1 MIIFCVVFAGVCV
14 IPYLVDF
21 KEITESLDLW
31 VPHKSD
37 QYQNA
42 KWLEKNY
49 PSTTRFSVVLLTTEE
64 DTILTRENI
73 QKLIQIHQ
81 QINSLS
87 STGGVT
93 WNQVCTKWPNPWTKE
108 PECAENSLLEVW
120 AKNGSYASINQTIWT
135 KTNDQIL
142 DDVNS
147 IRKSGIFNVT
157 VSLNLYLGSIKE
169 ENSKVLSAKALQI
182 TMQSEIDQTNLVESK
197 KAAREFEH
205 EYNNFLDNYS
215 LSNKNSRLR
224 VSYFSMKSIKDA
236 TDNVVGGDLNLLSMG
251 FIIVFLYVMT
261 MLGQLNS
268 VEQRACLSLLGIVA
282 IMLGTAMS
290 YGLCQL
296 IGVHF
301 TQMNSILPF
310 MLLGIGIDDM
320 FVIVQGLTNVQ
331 KQEENRRYGMKVF
344 GIINYQYFS
353 NACY

>member
-1 MIIFCVVFAGVCV
+1 M
-14 IPYLVDF
+14 
-21 KEITESLDLW
+21 
-31 VPHKSD
+31 
-37 QYQNA
+37 
-42 KWLEKNY
+42 
-49 PSTTRFSVVLLTTEE
+49 
-64 DTILTRENI
+64 
-73 QKLIQIHQ
+73 
-81 QINSLS
+81 
-87 STGGVT
+87 
-93 WNQVCTKWPNPWTKE
+93 
-108 PECAENSLLEVW
+108 LEVW

-157 VSLNLYLGSIKE
+157 VNLNLYLGSIKE
-169 ENSKVLSAKALQI
+169 ENSNVLSAKALQI

-236 TDNVVGGDLNLLSMG
+236 TDNVIGGDLNLLSMG